1 MRPPEKPVP
10 VLDQA
15 SKRSPATPSRGR
27 PRRGRPRADQAG
39 QVEERIITAAS
50 SLFLQQG
57 FGRTTLDQV
66 AEAAHAGKTTLY
78 GRYPTKEALFSAVVL
93 RYVDELQARMAIVP
107 TSGTMRERLVKVGI
121 ALADLTLAEESI
133 ALMRL
138 TIAEAKAFPE
148 LGHEGFR
155 IGFGG
160 CVRCIAECLATDG
173 SDAAVAEA
181 TPMAARFVEMAL
193 HPLYMHAFSGAD
205 LAGLRERATRDVPE
219 VAEILLSRRPEPTC
233 SPPTPSVS

>member
-1 MRPPEKPVP
+1 MRSPQKSVP

-15 SKRSPATPSRGR
+15 SKRSPSKPPSDR

-39 QVEERIITAAS
+39 QVEARIIAAAS
-50 SLFLQQG
+50 TLFLEQG

-78 GRYPTKEALFSAVVL
+78 GRFPTKEALFSAVVL

-107 TSGTMRERLVKVGI
+107 TSGTVKERLVQVGI

-173 SDAAVAEA
+173 YDAAVTEA
-181 TPMAARFVEMAL
+181 TPLAARFVEMAL

-205 LAGLRERATRDVPE
+205 LAGLCERATRDVPE
-219 VAEILLSRRPEPTC
+219 VAEILLGRRPDPSC
-233 SPPTPSVS
+233 SPPRPSAS

>member
-1 MRPPEKPVP
+1 MRSPRKSVP
-10 VLDQA
+10 ALDQA
-15 SKRSPATPSRGR
+15 SKRTPSTPSPDR

-39 QVEERIITAAS
+39 QVEERIIIVAS
-50 SLFLQQG
+50 SLFLEQG

-66 AEAAHAGKTTLY
+66 AEHAHTSKSTLY
-78 GRYPTKEALFSAVVL
+78 GRFPTKEALFAAVVR
-93 RYVDELQARMAIVP
+93 RYVDGLQARMAIVP
-107 TSGTMRERLVKVGI
+107 TSGTLKERLVQVGI
-121 ALADLTLAEESI
+121 ELANLTLAEESV

-160 CVRCIAECLATDG
+160 CVRCIAECLATDAT
-173 SDAAVAEA
+173 DEAVAQA
-181 TPMAARFVEMAL
+181 TPMAVRFVEMAL

-205 LAGLRERATRDVPE
+205 LAGLCERATRDVPE
-219 VAEILLSRRPEPTC
+219 VAEILLSRRPDPSC
-233 SPPTPSVS
+233 STPTPSAS